1 MRITA
6 LSAYFF
12 IILGALDSFCYG
24 LFGFRISGEI
34 FGYATFLQRLF
45 FCIVGVSAV
54 FFIVF
59 AILYKPFK
67 SLSK

>member
-12 IILGALDSFCYG
+12 IILGAFDSFFFAI
-24 LFGFRISGEI
+24 FGVRISTLI

-45 FCIVGVSAV
+45 FCFVGASAV
-54 FFIVF
+54 FFIAFV
-59 AILYKPFK
+59 IIYKPFK

>member
-12 IILGALDSFCYG
+12 VILGALDSFCFA

-45 FCIVGVSAV
+45 FCLVGVSAI
-54 FFIVF
+54 FFIGFV
-59 AILYKPFK
+59 AIYKPFK
-67 SLSK
+67 TLSK